1 MALDTPL
8 NLTFTQ
14 ASPIQQDKLKSTEP
28 SLEEQLAQLKKE
40 RDEQL
45 ARAEAH
51 KKDLDATRKK
61 LAEKEAQAKELHIEN
76 QRLNAENE
84 ETQRRQD
91 LLVAELEKAEA
102 QAELIKEMLLD
113 EDQQQRLENV
123 QKQTEQ
129 KDSE

>member
-1 MALDTPL
+1 MALDNPL

-14 ASPIQQDKLKSTEP
+14 SSLIQQDKLKSTEP
-28 SLEEQLAQLKKE
+28 SLEAQLTQLKKE

-51 KKDLDATRKK
+51 KKELDATRKK
-61 LAEKEAQAKELHIEN
+61 LAEKEVQAKELHIEN
-76 QRLNAENE
+76 QRLKAENE

-102 QAELIKEMLLD
+102 QAELIKEMLLN
-113 EDQQQRLENV
+113 EDQQQRLERA
-123 QKQTEQ
+123 QKQAEQ
-129 KDSE
+129 KDNE

>member
-14 ASPIQQDKLKSTEP
+14 ASPLQQDKLTPTEP
-28 SLEEQLAQLKKE
+28 SLQEQLAQLKKE
-40 RDEQL
+40 RDEQS

-51 KKDLDATRKK
+51 KKDLDATREK

-76 QRLNAENE
+76 QRLKAENE
-84 ETQRRQD
+84 ETQRRQG

-113 EDQQQRLENV
+113 EDQQQRLKNV
-123 QKQTEQ
+123 QK
-129 KDSE
+129 

>member
-1 MALDTPL
+1 MALDNPL
-8 NLTFTQ
+8 NLNFTQ
-14 ASPIQQDKLKSTEP
+14 SPVIKQDKPKPTEP
-28 SLEEQLAQLKKE
+28 SLQEQLTQLKKE
-40 RDEQL
+40 RDEQI

-76 QRLNAENE
+76 QRLKAENE
-84 ETQRRQD
+84 ETQRRQG

-113 EDQQQRLENV
+113 EDQQQRLESV
-123 QKQTEQ
+123 QK
-129 KDSE
+129 

>member
-1 MALDTPL
+1 MALDNPL
-8 NLTFTQ
+8 NLTFTH
-14 ASPIQQDKLKSTEP
+14 ASPIQQDKLTPPEP
-28 SLEEQLAQLKKE
+28 SLQEKLALLKKE

-45 ARAEAH
+45 ARVEAH

-61 LAEKEAQAKELHIEN
+61 LAEKEVQAKELHIEN
-76 QRLNAENE
+76 QRLKAENE
-84 ETQRRQD
+84 ETHRRQD

-113 EDQQQRLENV
+113 EDQQQRLENA

>member
-14 ASPIQQDKLKSTEP
+14 VSPIQQDKLTPSEP
-28 SLEEQLAQLKKE
+28 SLQEQLAQLKKE

-76 QRLNAENE
+76 QRLKSENE
-84 ETQRRQD
+84 ATQHRQD

-113 EDQQQRLENV
+113 EDQQQRLKNV
-123 QKQTEQ
+123 QKQTE
-129 KDSE
+129 K